1 MSFNKL
7 FFFFPVA
14 IYCIEE
20 GIRSCEENIKQ
31 QIHGGETVS
40 LSVTK
45 SVLLLSAAQLH
56 VQSQSRKGAPCHTPI
71 LWNPY
76 RGFSFTFFLVC
87 EGFGTSLCATHRL
100 PSPGDKMEKGSVSLT
115 ALVDSHLC
123 ETWSL
128 ENQWEAAGVTLWWTA
143 AMGEGANI
151 PRRWSRTCTYI
162 WSK

>member
-1 MSFNKL
+1 MSFNKP
-7 FFFFPVA
+7 FFFFFSCGNLLYWRWNQELRGKYQTTNPWGRDCFPVSHQSCAFAVSMFRVRVENMPLA
-14 IYCIEE
+14 IHPYC
-20 GIRSCEENIKQ
+20 
-31 QIHGGETVS
+31 ET
-40 LSVTK
+40 LTGD
-45 SVLLLSAAQLH
+45 L
-56 VQSQSRKGAPCHTPI
+56 P
-71 LWNPY
+71 
-76 RGFSFTFFLVC
+76 LVC

-100 PSPGDKMEKGSVSLT
+100 PSPGDKIEKGSVSLT

-128 ENQWEAAGVTLWWTA
+128 ENQWEAAGMTLWWTA